1 MSDSKKGPL
10 AKRPEILLIEDD
22 PQIRRFLRAMLTA
35 EDYRLYEAASGEDGQ
50 AQAAART
57 PDVVL
62 LDLGLPD
69 KDGVDVIRAI
79 RNWSQMPILVISART
94 QEREKIE
101 ALDAGADD
109 YITKPFAPGEVSA
122 RIRAS
127 LRRAASLDRNDPTQS
142 VSFGDVTINLVARRV
157 FVGGAEVHLTPN
169 EYKLLQ
175 VLLRHAGKVITQRQ
189 LLKEVWG
196 PEHLEEREYLRV
208 FMSQLRHKLEADPAH
223 PKHLITE
230 PGVGYRLLTE

>member
-1 MSDSKKGPL
+1 VSDAKKTAL
-10 AKRPEILLIEDD
+10 ATRSEILLIEDD
-22 PQIRRFLRAMLTA
+22 PQIRKFLRAMLTA
-35 EDYRLYEAASGEDGQ
+35 EEYRLHESSSGEDGL
-50 AQAAART
+50 AQAAARN

-69 KDGVDVIRAI
+69 RDGIEVIKKI
-79 RNWSQMPILVISART
+79 RTWSQVPILVISART

-109 YITKPFAPGEVSA
+109 YVTKPFAPGEVSA
-122 RIRAS
+122 RIRAT
-127 LRRAASLDRNDPTQS
+127 LRRAASFDKNDPSTTIE
-142 VSFGDVTINLVARRV
+142 FGDVSVNLGARRV
-157 FVGGAEVHLTPN
+157 FVRGSEVHLTPN

-189 LLKEVWG
+189 LLNEVWG

-230 PGVGYRLLTE
+230 PGVGYRLLTD